1 MVDMAISKE
10 ILVQYAD
17 LQQEC
22 AETRDKITRLKEQ
35 IEKLEIRIKE
45 IEDGEIVK
53 DKVKGGLGGIQNF
66 NIEGV
71 PIAEYERARTNL
83 LSKKLML
90 NNRKSALEI
99 QEFDLLQM
107 TNEVEEFIHSLED
120 SHMRRIINLRVIE
133 QLSWNK
139 VADRMGGNNTEDSV
153 RKAFDRFLG

>member
-1 MVDMAISKE
+1 MAISKE

-66 NIEGV
+66 NIEGI

-139 VADRMGGNNTEDSV
+139 VADKMGGNNTEDSV

>member
-1 MVDMAISKE
+1 MVDMVSKE
-10 ILVQYAD
+10 ILIQYAD

-22 AETRDKITRLKEQ
+22 VETRDKIKRLEEQ
-35 IEKLEIRIKE
+35 IGKLETRIKE

-66 NIEGV
+66 NIEGI

-99 QEFDLLQM
+99 QEFDLLRM

>member
-1 MVDMAISKE
+1 MVDMVSKE
-10 ILVQYAD
+10 ILIQYAD

-22 AETRDKITRLKEQ
+22 AETRDKITRLEEQ
-35 IEKLEIRIKE
+35 IEKLETRIKE

-66 NIEGV
+66 NIEGI

-139 VADRMGGNNTEDSV
+139 VADKMGGNNTEDSV

>member
-1 MVDMAISKE
+1 MVDMVSKE
-10 ILVQYAD
+10 ILIQYAD

-22 AETRDKITRLKEQ
+22 AETRDKITRLEEQ
-35 IEKLEIRIKE
+35 IEKLETRIKE

-66 NIEGV
+66 NIEGI

-107 TNEVEEFIHSLED
+107 TNEVEEFIHGLED

-139 VADRMGGNNTEDSV
+139 VADKMGGNNTEDSV

>member
-1 MVDMAISKE
+1 MVDMVSKE
-10 ILVQYAD
+10 ILIQYAD

-22 AETRDKITRLKEQ
+22 AETRDKIKRLEEQ

-66 NIEGV
+66 NIEGIPV
-71 PIAEYERARTNL
+71 AEYGKTKTSL

-139 VADRMGGNNTEDSV
+139 VADKMGGNNTEDSV

>member
-1 MVDMAISKE
+1 MAISKE

-66 NIEGV
+66 NIEGI

>member
-1 MVDMAISKE
+1 MVSKE
-10 ILVQYAD
+10 ILIQYAD

-66 NIEGV
+66 NIEGI

-139 VADRMGGNNTEDSV
+139 VADKMGGNNTEDSV

>member
-1 MVDMAISKE
+1 MAISKE

-45 IEDGEIVK
+45 IEDGETVK

-66 NIEGV
+66 NIEGI

-107 TNEVEEFIHSLED
+107 TNEVEEFIRSLED
-120 SHMRRIINLRVIE
+120 SRMRRIINLRFIE
-133 QLSWNK
+133 GLSWYK
-139 VADRMGGNNTEDSV
+139 VSEKIDKNSTEDGV
-153 RKAFDRFLG
+153 RMEFSRFMKNI